1 MIITIQRRGRAV
13 RILADGGRVG
23 DFRSEQAGLEFARR
37 LFGYVIVQ
45 QEFNFSGGGA
55 GKLPPL

>member
-1 MIITIQRRGRAV
+1 V

-45 QEFNFSGGGA
+45 QEFNFSGGGPENSRRCETEA
-55 GKLPPL
+55 RP